1 MDSER
6 QVLCMERQALSIFL
20 LAEQDALDFAAQI
33 AQMIVVH
40 QAAEVQHF
48 CTVSLAVQAVQHGN
62 KAASQAGKNNI
73 TDMDK
78 TTKL

>member
-1 MDSER
+1 MA
-6 QVLCMERQALSIFL
+6 ALLFGK
-20 LAEQDALDFAAQI
+20 EDTLDLTAQI
-33 AQMIVVH
+33 SQMIVVH

-78 TTKL
+78 TTKLCGAADNN